1 MICYFFIA
9 PFKVECH
16 VTIHSHGPWGGG
28 LKGNTRGEE
37 SFSRFALAIGDFPG
51 G

>member
-1 MICYFFIA
+1 MSRTLFT
-9 PFKVECH
+9 P
-16 VTIHSHGPWGGG
+16 TDLGGGGG

-37 SFSRFALAIGDFPG
+37 SFSRFALAIGDFSG

>member
-1 MICYFFIA
+1 MSRTLFT
-9 PFKVECH
+9 P
-16 VTIHSHGPWGGG
+16 TDLGGGGGGG

-37 SFSRFALAIGDFPG
+37 SFSRFALAIGDFSG

>member
-1 MICYFFIA
+1 
-9 PFKVECH
+9 
-16 VTIHSHGPWGGG
+16 